1 MTTQNQK
8 KHFKQLQIL
17 LLSGVC
23 NGNDSRSTIDGINK
37 GGCSSKRG
45 GT

>member
-1 MTTQNQK
+1 MMIQNQK
-8 KHFKQLQIL
+8 KHFKQLQISL
-17 LLSGVC
+17 LGGVC
-23 NGNDSRSTIDGINK
+23 NANDSRSTIDRINK